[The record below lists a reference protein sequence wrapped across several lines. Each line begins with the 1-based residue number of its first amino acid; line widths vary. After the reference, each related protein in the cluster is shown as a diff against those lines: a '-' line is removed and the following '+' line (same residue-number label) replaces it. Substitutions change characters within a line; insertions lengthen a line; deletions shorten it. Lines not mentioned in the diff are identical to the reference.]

1 MKPFDL
7 SQFDP
12 QVLTENVVTLGEDWA
27 DKDGAASALE
37 ESKKVILAKLS
48 LEHAESG
55 RSPDKPRGIS
65 AAAAEAMALKDS
77 RYEAHI
83 EMMVQARKEANK
95 AKVRYD
101 MGKMQLELI
110 RSLVATLRD
119 EMRMNSFKPN

>member
-1 MKPFDL
+1 
-7 SQFDP
+7 
-12 QVLTENVVTLGEDWA
+12 
-27 DKDGAASALE
+27 
-37 ESKKVILAKLS
+37 
-48 LEHAESG
+48 
-55 RSPDKPRGIS
+55 
-65 AAAAEAMALKDS
+65 MALKDS

-83 EMMVQARKEANK
+83 EMMIQARKEANK